1 MEFPLKKVLITE
13 TVSYTHLTNKQIF
26 LSAEK
31 AKYTVRYDL
40 NGGTGEIADDDTYT
54 AFEGENNIVAVTYKV
69 PTLDGKIFDHWE
81 LAGDNSGVSVSYTHL
96 DVYKRQVLN
105 CILLIQ

>member
-1 MEFPLKKVLITE
+1 MFKVNWSSE
-13 TVSYTHLTNKQIF
+13 TNKQIF

-54 AFEGENNIVAVTYKV
+54 AFEGENNIVAVT
-69 PTLDGKIFDHWE
+69 
-81 LAGDNSGVSVSYTHL
+81 
-96 DVYKRQVLN
+96 
-105 CILLIQ
+105 